1 MLCNIYLPCAGTV
14 DRDPI
19 CEDVLA
25 ELSAGIAKFPDYG
38 LIVAGDFNS
47 PLSDR
52 STVSALINKFLLDS
66 NLSRCD
72 LSLPCQPDYT
82 FLREMHGRYSK
93 LDFVTYC
100 NVNINSF
107 TVYDSVMNLSDH
119 LPLITGFDCS
129 INLPDKCPPEQPK
142 VKQLRWDHADIIG
155 YNNST
160 QPYLQSALSL
170 LQQFEVC
177 NSTHDS
183 SVSTA
188 FIEDVYDSIVSAL
201 RNCADDFVPKHHVN
215 FYKFW
220 WSQELSCLKE
230 KAVISDRLWK
240 DAGRPRSGPL
250 FSHRS
255 SDKRAYKSAIRRQNT
270 DSVGRYTQSCMMRC

>member
-1 MLCNIYLPCAGTV
+1 LLCNIYLPCAGTV

-66 NLSRCD
+66 NLSRCG

-82 FLREMHGRYSK
+82 FLREMHGQYSK

-119 LPLITGFDCS
+119 LPLIAGFDCS

-142 VKQLRWDHADIIG
+142 VKQLRCDHADNIG

-160 QPYLQSALSL
+160 QPYLPSALSL
-170 LQQFEVC
+170 LQQFE
-177 NSTHDS
+177 DS
-183 SVSTA
+183 
-188 FIEDVYDSIVSAL
+188 
-201 RNCADDFVPKHHVN
+201 R
-215 FYKFW
+215 
-220 WSQELSCLKE
+220 
-230 KAVISDRLWK
+230 
-240 DAGRPRSGPL
+240 
-250 FSHRS
+250 
-255 SDKRAYKSAIRRQNT
+255 
-270 DSVGRYTQSCMMRC
+270 

>member
-14 DRDPI
+14 DRDLI
-19 CEDVLA
+19 CDVLA
-25 ELSAGIAKFPDYG
+25 ELSAWIAEFPDYG

-52 STVSALINKFLLDS
+52 SAVSALINTFLLDS

-72 LSLPCQPDYT
+72 LSFSCQPDYT
-82 FLREMHGRYSK
+82 LILRETQGQYSK

-107 TVYDSVMNLSDH
+107 TVYDSVTNLSDH
-119 LPLITGFDCS
+119 LPLIAGFDCS
-129 INLPDKCPPEQPK
+129 INLRVKCPP

-170 LQQFEVC
+170 LQQFEAR

-183 SVSTA
+183 SVATA
-188 FIEDVYDSIVSAL
+188 FIDDV
-201 RNCADDFVPKHHVN
+201 
-215 FYKFW
+215 
-220 WSQELSCLKE
+220 CLC
-230 KAVISDRLWK
+230 I
-240 DAGRPRSGPL
+240 
-250 FSHRS
+250 
-255 SDKRAYKSAIRRQNT
+255 T
-270 DSVGRYTQSCMMRC
+270 